1 MTPKSPLAQKIGAR
15 VNLLKLEELL
25 PKLKKLG
32 FYVIARHVLF
42 YDPKLARH
50 LSALPTEKEPQRWVS
65 QLTSASKCTIS
76 QSPKKPHRWG
86 LTRFSLIIF
95 AGPMAGRISP
105 SMPSATTLSNS
116 FYDVS
121 ISD

>member
-1 MTPKSPLAQKIGAR
+1 VGSILPAAVAANPKRLQEIIENSRRAGFNALVIDVKDNHGTVAYDTKVPLAQKIGAR

-50 LSALPTEKEPQRWVS
+50 LSALPTEKRAAA
-65 QLTSASKCTIS
+65 L
-76 QSPKKPHRWG
+76 G
-86 LTRFSLIIF
+86 LP
-95 AGPMAGRISP
+95 G
-105 SMPSATTLSNS
+105 
-116 FYDVS
+116 
-121 ISD
+121 